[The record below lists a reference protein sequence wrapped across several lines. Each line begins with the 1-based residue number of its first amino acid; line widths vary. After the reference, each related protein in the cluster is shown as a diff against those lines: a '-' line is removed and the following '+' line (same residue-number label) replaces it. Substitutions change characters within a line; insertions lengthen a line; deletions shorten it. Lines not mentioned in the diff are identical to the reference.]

1 MSTNNRQQKIRE
13 VLSGLEI
20 TSRESDVFCV
30 LLERGVST
38 AAGIAKQ
45 LRDIPRTSIYDVLKT
60 LQHQGLVSS
69 FERDEETYYR
79 VENIEHTIDI
89 IEEQKRD
96 LTEKQNTIR
105 SAVDI
110 FNQFKSGTA
119 YEPGIR
125 FFDGKKGVLAIHR
138 ELQNA
143 RSETRTIVDI
153 TSVQRIFPRMVF
165 EDNLKDFQT
174 FKIVKK
180 DLMIKSSEAERY
192 LKVAPVTEFHRVKW
206 LPPSTQFKTDTLIW
220 PGHVAI
226 IDYSEHLS
234 GIVIDNPTIA
244 ETFVAW
250 FEMMW
255 NSIKEELPKT
265 KNRNL

>member
-1 MSTNNRQQKIRE
+1 MSTDNRQQKIRE
-13 VLSGLEI
+13 VLSGLEL
-20 TSRESDVFCV
+20 TPRESDVFCV
-30 LLERGVST
+30 LLEQGVFT

-45 LRDIPRTSIYDVLKT
+45 IRDIPRTSIYDVLKT

-69 FERDEETYYR
+69 FERDEETYYQ
-79 VENIEHTIDI
+79 VENIEHTIDV

-143 RSETRTIVDI
+143 RVETRTIVDI
-153 TSVQRIFPRMVF
+153 ASVHRIFPNMTY
-165 EDNLKDFQT
+165 EDNLKDFQI

-180 DLMIKSSEAERY
+180 DLMIKSKEAEQY
-192 LKVAPVTEFHRVKW
+192 LKAAPITEFHQVKW
-206 LPPSTQFKTDTLIW
+206 LSPSVQFKTDTLIW
-220 PGHVAI
+220 AGHVAI
-226 IDYSEHLS
+226 IDYTEHLS

-244 ETFVAW
+244 NTFVAW

-255 NSIKEELPKT
+255 HDIKEELPIIK
-265 KNRNL
+265 KRNL